1 MKFEVGVKVFAMTG
15 FASVIPFGGVSAYG
29 SVAICFW
36 VLCGKLRLDG
46 YVLDAR
52 FPSKAEVAFNKFPLD
67 VG

>member
-15 FASVIPFGGVSAYG
+15 FASIIPFGGVKAFG
-29 SVAICFW
+29 SVAICYGL
-36 VLCGKLRLDG
+36 LCGKLRLDG
-46 YVLDAR
+46 YVLDTR